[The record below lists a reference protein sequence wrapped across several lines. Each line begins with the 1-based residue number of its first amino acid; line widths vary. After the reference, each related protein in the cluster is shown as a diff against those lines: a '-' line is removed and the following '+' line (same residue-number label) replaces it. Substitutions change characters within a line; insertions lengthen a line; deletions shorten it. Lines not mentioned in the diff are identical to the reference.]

1 MSSHNTLQ
9 VVTGEGMFNAE
20 NVKAFMRDHH
30 LEAAGVDY
38 SVVAIT
44 GPQSSGKSTLMNTLV
59 RLSAAQYCGNCLS
72 GWTAP
77 ILPPLLCFN
86 TVVRQLPFDDMAAAS
101 R

>member
-9 VVTGEGMFNAE
+9 VVTGEGVFNAE

-59 RLSAAQYCGNCLS
+59 RLSAAQYCGN
-72 GWTAP
+72 
-77 ILPPLLCFN
+77 
-86 TVVRQLPFDDMAAAS
+86 
-101 R
+101 